1 MWAYAL
7 IVILASGQ
15 DAPVLTYK
23 FLEQC
28 RYQAQE
34 LTRGYNNYSPAKS
47 AECTPTVVGK
57 DDELI
62 DLEWNKAILDLATE
76 K

>member
-7 IVILASGQ
+7 IVILASGEN
-15 DAPVLTYK
+15 APVLTYK

-34 LTRGYNNYSPAKS
+34 LTRSYNNFSPVQSAK
-47 AECTPTVVGK
+47 CTPTVVAK
-57 DDELI
+57 DAELI